1 MKDLVSCT
9 SALCMMSAWSQ
20 GCFLS
25 WSQQHTSY
33 CVMSTMKKNNLH
45 QLLLFPLPNSQ
56 IRKFHFSG
64 LFREMFWS
72 PMLSSSHSCR
82 GEGWKEEAGKMS
94 RGEGKSKYPL
104 HSAHSLCIVTASTVV
119 NEWKYSPNKDY
130 FWNKFSSSSAT
141 STCPSRAGG
150 MLDWMAPL
158 PHCHRPTCLLHD
170 PLLLSLLVRRT
181 YLEFHLFQILTLF

>member
-1 MKDLVSCT
+1 
-9 SALCMMSAWSQ
+9 
-20 GCFLS
+20 
-25 WSQQHTSY
+25 
-33 CVMSTMKKNNLH
+33 MSTMKKNNLH

-82 GEGWKEEAGKMS
+82 GEGWKGKGAGRRMS
-94 RGEGKSKYPL
+94 RGEGEKLISPTFSTFPL
-104 HSAHSLCIVTASTVV
+104 HCDCQHCCKRVEILTKQGYFEINSHLLVQSIRVFLQSWRHARLNGASASL
-119 NEWKYSPNKDY
+119 P
-130 FWNKFSSSSAT
+130 
-141 STCPSRAGG
+141 P
-150 MLDWMAPL
+150 
-158 PHCHRPTCLLHD
+158 RPTCLLHD